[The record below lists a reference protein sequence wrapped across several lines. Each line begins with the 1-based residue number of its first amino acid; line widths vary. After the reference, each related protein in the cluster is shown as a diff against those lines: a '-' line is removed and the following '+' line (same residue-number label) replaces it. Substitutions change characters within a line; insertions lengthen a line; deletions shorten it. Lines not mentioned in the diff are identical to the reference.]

1 MAFPTR
7 NWLILLPAAALV
19 AALGY
24 WSLDADSPK
33 RFTSSSEESTID
45 FYMTNSRTIQLNEA
59 GQLHYEFD
67 AKRVDHIQ
75 ETDISLMTA
84 PDLQLYR
91 GTEYPWHITGQR
103 GQASPDGKEIQLFEQ
118 VRVERTDARQ
128 RPFVLTTEHLT
139 YLTDTDHAFTD
150 QPVQIN
156 SAQGVTTARG
166 MNAYLK
172 KGTVSLLSIVRGRYE
187 SE

>member
-7 NWLILLPAAALV
+7 NWLIMLPAAALV

-24 WSLDADSPK
+24 WSLDSDSPK
-33 RFTSSSEESTID
+33 LLSSSSDGNTVD
-45 FYMTNSRTIQLNEA
+45 FYMTNSHTVQLNEE
-59 GQLHYEFD
+59 GLLHYEFN
-67 AKRVDHIQ
+67 AVQVDHIQ
-75 ETDISLMTA
+75 ETDISLMTV

-118 VRVERTDARQ
+118 VRVERTDAKQ
-128 RPFVLTTEHLT
+128 RPFLLTTEHLT

-150 QPVQIN
+150 QPVQLDN
-156 SAQGVTTARG
+156 AHGVTTAKG

-172 KGTVSLLSIVRGRYE
+172 KGTVSLLSTVRGRYE
-187 SE
+187 TE

>member
-1 MAFPTR
+1 MPQ
-7 NWLILLPAAALV
+7 
-19 AALGY
+19 
-24 WSLDADSPK
+24 K
-33 RFTSSSEESTID
+33 
-45 FYMTNSRTIQLNEA
+45 
-59 GQLHYEFD
+59 
-67 AKRVDHIQ
+67 
-75 ETDISLMTA
+75 
-84 PDLQLYR
+84 
-91 GTEYPWHITGQR
+91 
-103 GQASPDGKEIQLFEQ
+103 LFI
-118 VRVERTDARQ
+118 R
-128 RPFVLTTEHLT
+128 HLT